1 MTSPVP
7 WKLLNPRQWTQ
18 ATIPIALG
26 AVVLVGGGAVLLRSR
41 AAETPAPVV
50 TPLPSPTVVTALG
63 QLEPAGEVI
72 TLAAPSSSTDSRI
85 ARLLVE
91 EGDRVRAG
99 QVVAILDEA
108 ERLAAAV
115 ERADRQ
121 VDSAEAALDRVRAGA
136 KRGELNAQSAEID
149 RVRAQRDGDWRSQRA
164 TLDRLLA
171 ERDTQLAAQR
181 ATIARLEAELANAQ
195 VEADRYASLY
205 GTGAI
210 SASQRDSKTTT
221 LDTARARLVEARAN
235 LAQIDASY
243 REKVVEAQA
252 SLDRIRTTGVAQLT
266 AARATLDR
274 IAEVRPTDLRVAE
287 ADLAAAIAAA
297 KQARADLN
305 RAIIRAPRDSQVL
318 KIYARPGELVG
329 SQGIADLGQ
338 TQLMEVVAE
347 VYDTDAPKVRVGQTA
362 TITSDAFSGELRG
375 SVVRSGLQV
384 RKQTTRDI
392 DPSANLDERVV
403 EVRIRLEPTDGQR
416 VANLTNLQVK
426 ATIDLKSLPQP

>member
-1 MTSPVP
+1 
-7 WKLLNPRQWTQ
+7 
-18 ATIPIALG
+18 
-26 AVVLVGGGAVLLRSR
+26 
-41 AAETPAPVV
+41 
-50 TPLPSPTVVTALG
+50 
-63 QLEPAGEVI
+63 
-72 TLAAPSSSTDSRI
+72 
-85 ARLLVE
+85 
-91 EGDRVRAG
+91 
-99 QVVAILDEA
+99 
-108 ERLAAAV
+108 
-115 ERADRQ
+115 
-121 VDSAEAALDRVRAGA
+121 VDSAQAALDRVRAGA
-136 KRGELNAQSAEID
+136 KRGELNAQSAEIN

-164 TLDRLLA
+164 TLDRLMA

-266 AARATLDR
+266 AARATLDQL
-274 IAEVRPTDLRVAE
+274 AEVRPTDLRVAE

-347 VYDTDAPKVRVGQTA
+347 VYDTDAPKVRMGQTA

-375 SVVRSGLQV
+375 RVVRSGLQV
-384 RKQTTRDI
+384 RKQTTRDV